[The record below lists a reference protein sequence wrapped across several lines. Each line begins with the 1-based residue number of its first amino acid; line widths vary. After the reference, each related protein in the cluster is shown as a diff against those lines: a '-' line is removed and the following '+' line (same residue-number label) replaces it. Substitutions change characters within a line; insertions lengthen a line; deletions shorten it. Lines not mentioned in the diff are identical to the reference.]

1 MVVAVPGGP
10 HTPLASPGIRPYRRT
25 VPAAPYDGARRR
37 RSMPAGDRS
46 PPGPFAERPE
56 GYATMRTHSS
66 GTGTLMT
73 LFAAAAVI
81 GTAACQPQTAQQT
94 EEAAVDT
101 AAIHAELDSIR
112 SAFEEHFAAGDADA
126 MAALYAED
134 AIYSH
139 PGLPAV
145 QGRDSIRAVISRTHP
160 PGGTIEIQPTDVMV
174 LGPDVVYEF
183 GTGTVSFTPPDAEE
197 AVTMEST
204 YSALLRRTADGWRL
218 AREALSAN
226 SPPPSAGAGQ

>member
-1 MVVAVPGGP
+1 
-10 HTPLASPGIRPYRRT
+10 
-25 VPAAPYDGARRR
+25 
-37 RSMPAGDRS
+37 
-46 PPGPFAERPE
+46 
-56 GYATMRTHSS
+56 MRTHSS
-66 GTGTLMT
+66 ATGTLMALVT
-73 LFAAAAVI
+73 ATAVI

-94 EEAAVDT
+94 EGTAVDT
-101 AAIHAELDSIR
+101 AAILAELDSMR
-112 SAFEEHFAAGDADA
+112 SAFEEHFAAGDAEA
-126 MAALYAED
+126 MAAFYAED

-174 LGPDVVYEF
+174 LGPDLVYEF
-183 GTGTVSFTPPDAEE
+183 GTGRVSFTPPE
-197 AVTMEST
+197 ADEPVTMEST

-226 SPPPSAGAGQ
+226 APPPTAGGEQ